1 VPTVIDSLIVKLGL
15 DPSNYK
21 KGQKDTDESLKR
33 ARESSEKT
41 RKGWEADAKKAAAAF
56 RSFRNEIIAIGTAYL
71 GLSAIK
77 SFTANIVTSGAA
89 VGYLA
94 KNVGVSVETLS
105 SWEGAANKMG
115 ATAADVDQAFRT
127 MAQQIADIQV
137 GKLPADM
144 ENLSKAFALAGES
157 GDSLSKFLVDKDPAE
172 RLLKLADVAQKLGP
186 VLAQGLLGG
195 TAGAGFITMAEQGRA
210 ALEARVA
217 EQKKLFAFNDAEAK
231 HQQEM
236 LILWNKFIDRIRT
249 AGLAI
254 VTQLEGPLLRLM
266 TEFQTWLLSGGGFQ
280 KIVQGAKDFAGWLDR
295 VDWKKVESALEGISR
310 IVEYIVGMLGNVKEI
325 GGELAGASIGSRLG
339 APLGIFGRIGGAL
352 LGGLVGREAI
362 DFKKQVAESDWYK
375 DFAKRHK
382 NFAGSPFQ
390 QLIEG
395 VPLAAA
401 SANPPIPPAVGAH
414 SAQPAA
420 AAAGAGTVNNFNAPI
435 IVNTQATDAAGVAR
449 GLKTEITKQ
458 FSTTTQANGG
468 SR

>member
-41 RKGWEADAKKAAAAF
+41 RKAWEGDAKRAAAAF

-77 SFTANIVTSGAA
+77 SFTSNLLHAGAA

-94 KNVGVSVETLS
+94 RNVGVSTETLS
-105 SWEGAANKMG
+105 AWEGAANKMG
-115 ATAADVDQAFRT
+115 ATAGDVDQAFRT
-127 MAQQIADIQV
+127 MAQQIADITV
-137 GKLPADM
+137 GKVPADM
-144 ENLSKAFALAGES
+144 ENLSKAFALAGEDL
-157 GDSLSKFLVDKDPAE
+157 GKFLVEKNPTE
-172 RLLKLADVAQKLGP
+172 RLLKLADVVKKIGP
-186 VLAQGLLGG
+186 VMAQGLLGG
-195 TAGAGFITMAEQGRA
+195 MVGPGFITMAEQGRA

-217 EQKKLFAFNDAEAK
+217 EQRKLFVFSDAEAK

-249 AGLAI
+249 AGASI
-254 VTQLEGPLLRLM
+254 VTQLEGPILRVM
-266 TEFQTWLLSGGGFQ
+266 TELETWLIAGGGFN
-280 KIVQGAKDFAGWLDR
+280 KLVDGAKRFAAWIDGI
-295 VDWKKVESALEGISR
+295 DWAKVENTLEGIGQIVER
-310 IVEYIVGMLGNVKEI
+310 IVGLLGNVKEV
-325 GGELAGASIGSRLG
+325 GGELAGASIGARVG
-339 APLGIFGRIGGAL
+339 TPFGIPGRIGGAL
-352 LGGLVGREAI
+352 LGGLLGREVV
-362 DFKKQVAESDWYK
+362 DFKKQVLESDWYK

-390 QLIEG
+390 QFIEG
-395 VPLAAA
+395 APAAA
-401 SANPPIPPAVGAH
+401 SANPAVQPSAAAA

-420 AAAGAGTVNNFNAPI
+420 AAGGTVNFNAPI
-435 IVNTQATDAAGVAR
+435 IVNTQATDAPGVAR
-449 GLKTEITKQ
+449 GLKTEVTKQ

-468 SR
+468 AR